1 MDPLNYK
8 ALYLLQ
14 DEVLQTVF
22 EEPLGY
28 YLTGGT
34 ALSRFYLNHRY
45 SDDLDFFCHDLV
57 VFPDAFRLVY
67 RKLKTKWSNA
77 TIEVDA
83 RDFKRVFIQQ
93 EKTLLKLDFIADRV
107 IRIGLPVIRDGI
119 YIDTVKNILSNKL
132 SAILGRDEERD
143 IADLIC
149 ITMAYQF
156 SWKTILDNLAV
167 KESFEREDLLFR
179 IKTFPIENLKT
190 VPFILK
196 KTIAEYS
203 DALLTISRDIRMQDE
218 NSLAGNSALSLEI

>member
-1 MDPLNYK
+1 MNARDYK
-8 ALYLLQ
+8 ALYDVQ

-22 EEPLGY
+22 EEPLGF
-28 YLTGGT
+28 YLSGGT
-34 ALSRFYLNHRY
+34 ALSRFYLHHRY
-45 SDDLDFFCHDLV
+45 SDDLDFFCHDLT

-77 TIEVDA
+77 SIEVDA

-93 EKTLLKLDFIADRV
+93 DKTLLKLDFIADRV
-107 IRIGLPVIRDGI
+107 IRIGLPIMQDGI

-149 ITMAYQF
+149 IAMAYRF
-156 SWKTILDNLAV
+156 SWKNIIEDLAI
-167 KESFEREDLLFR
+167 KESFELEDLLFR
-179 IKTFPIENLKT
+179 IKTFPVENLNT
-190 VPFILK
+190 VPFISK

-218 NSLAGNSALSLEI
+218 NSLAGNSALSL